1 MREKLRGKREE
12 DKVRKRNI
20 MESNEIPRIIKMRS
34 EILTIKTFINRKP
47 KSAKYDYDNYEIK

>member
-47 KSAKYDYDNYEIK
+47 KNAKYDYDNYEIK

>member
-1 MREKLRGKREE
+1 MRENLRGKREE

-47 KSAKYDYDNYEIK
+47 KNAKYDYDNYEIK